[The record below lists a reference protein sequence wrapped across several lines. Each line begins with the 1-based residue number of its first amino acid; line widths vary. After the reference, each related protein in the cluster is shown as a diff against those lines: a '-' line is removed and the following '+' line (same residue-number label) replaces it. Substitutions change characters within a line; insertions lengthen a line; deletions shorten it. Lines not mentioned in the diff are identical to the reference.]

1 MPLQPNRYINTF
13 FLSITV
19 LCYVYFYKQI
29 YRALIFKITFD
40 EKDEVYKLK
49 GNNIVP
55 DQLQYKENL

>member
-19 LCYVYFYKQI
+19 LYYVYFYKQI
-29 YRALIFKITFD
+29 YRALIFKVTFD

-49 GNNIVP
+49 ENNIVP
-55 DQLQYKENL
+55 DQL